1 MNNFKKKKNGMLK
14 IRPTK
19 MRLGKLV
26 DFRERKRKMENI
38 IGILMEEKGKPAFLS
53 LLLFIWL
60 LSLNINQKVFA
71 NWCQ

>member
-1 MNNFKKKKNGMLK
+1 MNNFKKKKSGMLK

-38 IGILMEEKGKPAFLS
+38 IGILMEE
-53 LLLFIWL
+53 
-60 LSLNINQKVFA
+60 
-71 NWCQ
+71 NWEMHGSNLGLDWNEKLKKKWFTH

>member
-38 IGILMEEKGKPAFLS
+38 IGILMEE
-53 LLLFIWL
+53 
-60 LSLNINQKVFA
+60 N
-71 NWCQ
+71 